1 MNAATAGL
9 AFTAM
14 LPEHLLLLGMV
25 LLVGLEIAGRG
36 RRLSGTVALAC
47 VGAAAAT
54 AASLALQGYS
64 ATPFAGH
71 FSVAPAAL
79 LGQAVVLALAL
90 PVLLMARGEFTGGEF
105 PALLL
110 ASLYGAGLMQSA
122 DSFLTL
128 FLGLEILSLPV
139 YVLVLLA
146 YRRPQCAEAA
156 LKYLV
161 LGGAATAMFLMGASL
176 LYGSAG
182 SLGLTPGQAL
192 GIPSL
197 GTALGSGD
205 SMARAAAVLILVA
218 LFMKAAIV
226 PFHSWAPDAYEAAS
240 VPVTAYM
247 AVVVKAAVLLA
258 AVRLFG
264 ATELVTPTF
273 DLVAVLP
280 LLSIVWGN
288 LAAMRQT
295 SLRRMV
301 AYSSI
306 AHAGYLFY
314 ALLGAPAGRLQAT
327 VFYLLAYGLFNLLL
341 FAALPAAGDDRERDR
356 LPQLQGLFQR
366 SPFAALMIGMA
377 MLSLAGIP
385 PFPGFVGKFLIFKN
399 VIAAGHTG
407 YAVLGLLGSYL
418 GIYFYLRVTQL
429 MFMSPDSPGQVAGTV
444 TVSARVASLVC
455 MAGALLLLIFPGW
468 MLGHLLP

>member
-25 LLVGLEIAGRG
+25 LLVGLEIAGQG
-36 RRLSGTVALAC
+36 GRLSWVLALAC
-47 VGAAAAT
+47 VAAAAAT
-54 AASLALQGYS
+54 AAALAMQGCT
-64 ATPFAGH
+64 AAPFPGH
-71 FSVAPAAL
+71 FSVTPATLMAK
-79 LGQAVVLALAL
+79 AVVLALAV
-90 PVLLMARGEFTGGEF
+90 PVLLMSHDEFSGGEF
-105 PALLL
+105 PVLLL

-128 FLGLEILSLPV
+128 FLGLEILSVPV

-146 YRRPQCAEAA
+146 YRRPQSAEAA

-161 LGGAATAMFLMGASL
+161 LGGTATAMFLMGVALIYGSSASL
-176 LYGSAG
+176 GVR
-182 SLGLTPGQAL
+182 TGQAMGL
-192 GIPSL
+192 PAFATAMGSHDSIA
-197 GTALGSGD
+197 GTAV
-205 SMARAAAVLILVA
+205 VLVLVA
-218 LFMKAAIV
+218 LFLKAAIV
-226 PFHSWAPDAYEAAS
+226 PFHTWAPDAYEAAS

-247 AVVVKAAVLLA
+247 AVIVKAAVLLA

-264 ATELVTPTF
+264 DTMLAAPLG

-288 LAAMRQT
+288 LAAMRQAN
-295 SLRRMV
+295 LRRMV

-314 ALLGAPAGRLQAT
+314 ALLGAPAGRLQAA

-341 FAALPAAGDDRERDR
+341 FAALPKAADDRERDR
-356 LPQLQGLFQR
+356 LTRLQGLFQR
-366 SPFAALMIGMA
+366 SPFAALMIGIS

-385 PFPGFVGKFLIFKN
+385 PFPGFVAKFLIFKN
-399 VIAAGHTG
+399 VVAAGHTA

-418 GIYFYLRVTQL
+418 GIYFYLRVIQL
-429 MFMSPDSPGQVAGTV
+429 MFMSAGADEQA
-444 TVSARVASLVC
+444 ARPLPRLAIGASLLC
-455 MAGALLLLIFPGW
+455 LGSALLVLVFPGW
-468 MLGHLLP
+468 TMGWLLP